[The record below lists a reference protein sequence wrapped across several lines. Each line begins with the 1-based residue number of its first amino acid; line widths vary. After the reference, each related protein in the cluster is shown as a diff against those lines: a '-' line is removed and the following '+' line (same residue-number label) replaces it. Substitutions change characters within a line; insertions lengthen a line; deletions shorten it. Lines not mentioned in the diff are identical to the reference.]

1 MDRVR
6 GGRGCDRPGARGRT
20 RRVVLGGVLVSV
32 LGLALTSAAHA
43 TFPGT
48 NGIISGTIT
57 GSVVGLRLD
66 GSEPRIFRASEDVG
80 RFSWAADGF
89 RLAGSGDEGVV
100 TGTLAGTGP
109 RLIVRETGTLLRSR
123 VSWSPDSRQLVYS
136 RRFLGDFGSGPLA
149 VVGST
154 GGTPV
159 PITTDEGAGQ
169 AIDEDPDWSPRG
181 DRIAF
186 ARWRPEGRGSGLAIV
201 PPTGGRATLLVSAG
215 ALGIEEPGSTPPVEW
230 PSWSPDGGSLA
241 FMVRRDEDLGIYV
254 VGSASGAPRRIAT
267 GAYPAW
273 SPDGK
278 LIAFRAGEG
287 VSVVRPNGTGLRVVK
302 ADFPAVHLSWQAAT
316 GKPPN
321 VASVRVL
328 NPVVY
333 LDPTKARIEREER
346 RGRGFYGGG
355 HSASIKIRLDRAVG
369 SVELERSLYRLH
381 PGVKRGRRCVGTRR
395 RVRKSR
401 RCYVSRVVRPTALV
415 RGPLRV
421 SGRTVAESFDG
432 TWGENGRRLPAGRY
446 RLVVRAV
453 GPTGAG
459 RAKSA
464 VVRLA
469 GSCLKRKRFPCFF
482 QRRAAGGGPFG

>member
-1 MDRVR
+1 M
-6 GGRGCDRPGARGRT
+6 
-20 RRVVLGGVLVSV
+20 
-32 LGLALTSAAHA
+32 
-43 TFPGT
+43 
-48 NGIISGTIT
+48 
-57 GSVVGLRLD
+57 
-66 GSEPRIFRASEDVG
+66 
-80 RFSWAADGF
+80 
-89 RLAGSGDEGVV
+89 

-109 RLIVRETGTLLRSR
+109 RLIVRENGTLLRSR

-159 PITTDEGAGQ
+159 PITTDEGAGT
-169 AIDEDPDWSPRG
+169 AIDEDPDWSPAG

-186 ARWRPEGRGSGLAIV
+186 ARWRPEGPGSGLAIV

-254 VGSASGAPRRIAT
+254 VGSGGGAARRIAT

-287 VSVVRPNGTGLRVVK
+287 VSVVRPDGTGLRVVK

-333 LDPTKARIEREER
+333 LDPTEARIEREER
-346 RGRGFYGGG
+346 RGQAVLRRRSVRQHQDPPRPRRRLGGAG
-355 HSASIKIRLDRAVG
+355 AVAVSATPGRQARAQVRRDKAPRPQVAALLRKPRRATHRAG
-369 SVELERSLYRLH
+369 QRSAQ
-381 PGVKRGRRCVGTRR
+381 GVRDEPSRSRSTAPGRRTQIAG
-395 RVRKSR
+395 
-401 RCYVSRVVRPTALV
+401 RP
-415 RGPLRV
+415 
-421 SGRTVAESFDG
+421 
-432 TWGENGRRLPAGRY
+432 LPAGGQGGRSH
-446 RLVVRAV
+446 RRRPRQV
-453 GPTGAG
+453 GRGAACG
-459 RAKSA
+459 LLPQEEALSMFLPA
-464 VVRLA
+464 A
-469 GSCLKRKRFPCFF
+469 CS
-482 QRRAAGGGPFG
+482 RRGPFG